1 MAVPTVITDVNVSAA
16 SNSPTGGESIG
27 TNADDYIR
35 AHAAFIAQLR
45 DGSKNMAVT
54 SVGVPAAAFVSDPNT
69 GLGSSAADKVALIA
83 GSVAA
88 IVAETTGVSVTGVV
102 NATGLIFGRGG
113 GIGMGR
119 LTISTS
125 AASGGADGDIH
136 FRYSA

>member
-1 MAVPTVITDVNVSAA
+1 MAVPTVITDVNVSAG

-27 TNADDYIR
+27 TNADNYIR

-45 DGSKNMAVT
+45 NGSKNLEVT
-54 SVGVPAAAFVSDPNT
+54 SVGVPACAFTSDPNT
-69 GLGSSAADKVALIA
+69 GLGSSGADKVALIA

-113 GIGMGR
+113 GIGMGQ
-119 LTISTS
+119 LTIGTG

-136 FRYSA
+136 FKYS

>member
-1 MAVPTVITDVNVSAA
+1 MAVPTVITDVNVSAG

-27 TNADDYIR
+27 TNADDYVR

-45 DGSKNMAVT
+45 DGSKNMVVT
-54 SVGVPAAAFVSDPNT
+54 SVGVPTCSFVSDPNT

-113 GIGMGR
+113 GIGMGQ

-125 AASGGADGDIH
+125 AAAGGADGDIH
-136 FRYSA
+136 FRY